1 MKVAS
6 LPLGMCLNTKIN
18 ESSQFLNTKLKR
30 YTEMDINICRLKK
43 DIMEI
48 LFKNHFGL
56 CSDHNY
62 KKHFYHVLPYSAIS
76 RKKK

>member
-43 DIMEI
+43 KI
-48 LFKNHFGL
+48 
-56 CSDHNY
+56 
-62 KKHFYHVLPYSAIS
+62 
-76 RKKK
+76 